1 MKKKTYVILG
11 GAGFIGHNLAL
22 KLSENP
28 NNLIYIFDDLSVN
41 NLFAKKYRKKNNF
54 LIHNRILTHRLKLIK
69 KNNIKFYRFN
79 INSSYKKIEKKLLRI
94 KPNFIFHLAAVSHA
108 NISNIDP
115 FYTYENSVN
124 TLMRILEIVKSLNS
138 HLIYLS
144 SSMVYGNFNGKVVS
158 ENTTCKPLGIYGNL
172 KLMCENIIKAYKQVF
187 DINYTIVRPSALY
200 GERCISMRVGQIF
213 LENAVQ
219 GKKIVINGNGKEKL
233 DFTYIEDFISGL
245 IKITKAKNSRGQ
257 TYNLTFGNG
266 RQINSL
272 IDILKKEFT
281 NLKVYYEKRDKLMP
295 KRGTLSI
302 LKAKKQ
308 LNFNPKFPVEKGYLK
323 YIRWY
328 KKFIKI

>member
-1 MKKKTYVILG
+1 
-11 GAGFIGHNLAL
+11 
-22 KLSENP
+22 
-28 NNLIYIFDDLSVN
+28 
-41 NLFAKKYRKKNNF
+41 
-54 LIHNRILTHRLKLIK
+54 
-69 KNNIKFYRFN
+69 
-79 INSSYKKIEKKLLRI
+79 
-94 KPNFIFHLAAVSHA
+94 
-108 NISNIDP
+108 
-115 FYTYENSVN
+115 
-124 TLMRILEIVKSLNS
+124 LMRILEIVKSLNS